1 MAAKKKAAKAGAAA
15 AAPYVQRVITD
26 AELRDNVRVAVDSAR
41 AAFERLQKGSVPK
54 TVLDDKKFHRNMS
67 EAAVALKDASDSL
80 RDGPKKKKRKG
91 GLFRKLLFLVVAGGV
106 AMAASE
112 GARNK
117 VLDALFGKEE
127 EFDYTSS
134 TAPSTPAPTESK
146 ASANGSASESADEPA
161 NAAS

>member
-26 AELRDNVRVAVDSAR
+26 EELRDNVRVAVESAR
-41 AAFERLQKGSVPK
+41 EAFARLQNGKGVPK
-54 TVLDDKKFHRNMS
+54 TVLDDKKFHRDVTK
-67 EAAVALKDASDSL
+67 AASALKDASDSL
-80 RDGPKKKKRKG
+80 REGPKKTRRKG
-91 GLFRKLLFLVVAGGV
+91 GLLRKLVFLAVAGGIAV
-106 AMAASE
+106 AVSE
-112 GARNK
+112 DLRNK

-134 TAPSTPAPTESK
+134 TQPASTPPAPK
-146 ASANGSASESADEPA
+146 APA